1 MKTNTIRTTYWIF
14 AALLMLSAAMANQ
27 FSDEFIWTKFDF
39 LVFGIMLLGAGLAV
53 ELALMITKK
62 PSYRLLSMVVIAL
75 TFLLVWAE
83 LAVGIFH

>member
-1 MKTNTIRTTYWIF
+1 MKTNTIRTTYWII

-39 LVFGIMLLGAGLAV
+39 LVFGIMLLGAGLAI
-53 ELALMITKK
+53 ELVLHFAQK
-62 PSYRLLSMVVIAL
+62 PKYQLGLIIAVAIA
-75 TFLLVWAE
+75 FLLVWAE